1 MAVPKP
7 GEKAIFDAAR
17 RIEEAEARRLYVEQA
32 CGGDRDLRARIE
44 ALLRVHDK
52 ESTFPGSPA
61 EETRGRPAEAVG
73 EALGA
78 AIGPYRLL
86 RQIGEGGMGTVF
98 LAGQERPVRRRV
110 AVKIIRAGMDSAQ
123 VIARLE
129 AERQALALMDH
140 PNIAKF
146 LDAGATEAGRPYFVM
161 ELVEGAPITRF
172 CDERRLTLRDRLAL
186 FVPVCQAVQHAHQK
200 GVVHRDLKPSNV
212 LVALYDG
219 KPVPK
224 VIDFGVAKATGQK
237 LTERTLDTGCGSVV
251 GTLEYMSPEQ
261 AETRQPDVDTRSDVY
276 SLGVLLYELLT
287 GSTPLGPERL
297 QGAGLLELLRLIR
310 EGELPPPSR
319 RLGAAEELPAIAA
332 SRGLEPKKLRGVVR
346 GELDWIVMKCLE
358 KDRSRR
364 YETADGLARD
374 VERYL
379 RDEPVEACPPSAG
392 YRLRKFARRHW
403 RGMAAVLAFVLLLVS
418 AVVTLTVALVAVNR
432 ERQEKEA
439 ALEAEGERRKQARTA
454 LDVMSS
460 QIIEDWLAQQK
471 ELLPEHK
478 QFLELALRFYEEFAA
493 ETGQEE
499 ESRAGVAQ
507 AHLRVGRIR
516 RELGQRK
523 EAEAAWQRGRELYA
537 GLVADFPD
545 APAYRR
551 ELARAYW
558 HLGYLYRSTTGRTPK
573 AEAALRQGLDILRD
587 LVAEFP
593 GVPDYQ
599 LGLADQLDGL
609 GIVLKN
615 LGRPKEAAGA
625 YREALAILTRLAD
638 QYPNEP
644 SYQDRLAQTYMDL
657 GNLLDVNIG
666 RKLEVVLQNPGPS
679 QEAAKAT
686 GQAVD
691 IYERLTGK
699 YPRNRHYR
707 EQLANSRGH
716 RANSL
721 RDLGRYPEAEKLF
734 HQALAT
740 HRQLVAEFP
749 SVPEYRRSLAIALNN
764 LGILLKNTDRA
775 GEAEKRYRESLEIHK
790 QLAAEAPEAPDRQN
804 EAAGAMSN
812 LARVL
817 LARNDPDGARRLL
830 EEAVPYHRAALK
842 AYPRHPA
849 YRTFYRNNRWRMA
862 ETLLELEEHAAA
874 AEAAGQFLQM
884 AVEPPRDAYTAACL
898 LAGCVRLAARD
909 ERLQEGKRQEL
920 ARAYG
925 DRAVAALRQAVAKGA
940 KEVAQMK
947 KDPHLDPLR
956 PREDFQKLLAGLEA
970 KDKP

>member
-1 MAVPKP
+1 MALPKP
-7 GEKAIFDAAR
+7 GEREIFDAAR
-17 RIEEAEARRLYVEQA
+17 HIEDADARRLYVEQA
-32 CGGDRDLRARIE
+32 CGDDGDLQAQIE
-44 ALLRVHDK
+44 ALLRIHD
-52 ESTFPGSPA
+52 EEGAFAGFPA
-61 EETRGRPAEAVG
+61 EELRGRELAPVG
-73 EALGA
+73 EAPGA
-78 AIGPYRLL
+78 VIGPYRLL
-86 RQIGEGGMGTVF
+86 RQIGEGGMGVVF
-98 LAGQERPVRRRV
+98 FAEQERPVRRRV
-110 AVKIIRAGMDSAQ
+110 ALKIIRAGMGSAQ

-146 LDAGATEAGRPYFVM
+146 LDAGTTETGRPFFVM

-172 CDERRLTLRDRLAL
+172 CDERHLSLRGRLAL
-186 FVPVCQAVQHAHQK
+186 FVPVCHAVQHAHQK
-200 GVVHRDLKPSNV
+200 GVIHRDLKPSNV

-237 LTERTLDTGCGSVV
+237 LTERTLDTECGSVV

-310 EGELPPPSR
+310 DEEPPPPSR
-319 RLGAAEELPAIAA
+319 RLGAAEELPAVAA

-364 YETADGLARD
+364 YDTADGLARD

-379 RDEPVEACPPSAG
+379 RDEPVDACPPSAG

-403 RGMAAVLAFVLLLVS
+403 RGLAAALAFVLLLVS

-439 ALEAEGERRKQARTA
+439 ALEAEGKRRKQARAA
-454 LDVMSS
+454 LDAMSS
-460 QIIEDWLAQQK
+460 QIIEDWLSQQK

-478 QFLELALRFYEEFAA
+478 QFLEQALRHYEEFAA
-493 ETGQEE
+493 DTGQDE

-507 AHLRVGRIR
+507 AYLRVGGIR
-516 RELGQRK
+516 KALGQRK
-523 EAEAAWQRGRELYA
+523 DAEAARERGRELYA

-545 APAYRR
+545 TPAYRR
-551 ELARAYW
+551 ELARAYSQ
-558 HLGYLYRSTTGRTPK
+558 LGYLYRTTTGRTPK
-573 AEAALRQGLDILRD
+573 AEAALRQSLDILRD

-599 LGLADQLDGL
+599 LGLANQLDGL
-609 GIVLKN
+609 GVVLKN
-615 LGRPKEAAGA
+615 LARPKEAAGA
-625 YREALAILTRLAD
+625 YREALAILTQLAD
-638 QYPNEP
+638 KFPTEP
-644 SYQDRLAQTYMDL
+644 SYKDRLAQTYMNL
-657 GNLLDVNIG
+657 GNLLDVNSG

-679 QEAAKAT
+679 QEAAKAA
-686 GQAVD
+686 GQAVV
-691 IYERLTGK
+691 IYERLAGK
-699 YPRNRHYR
+699 YPKNRHYR
-707 EQLANSRGH
+707 EQLATARAH

-734 HQALAT
+734 RQALAT

-775 GEAEKRYRESLEIHK
+775 KEAEELYRQSLDIHK

-804 EAAGAMSN
+804 DAAGAMSN

-817 LARNDPDGARRLL
+817 LARKDPDGARRLL
-830 EEAVPYHRAALK
+830 EEALPYHRAALK

-909 ERLQEGKRQEL
+909 ECLPEGKRQEQ
-920 ARAYG
+920 ATTYG

-940 KEVAQMK
+940 KEVAQMR
-947 KDPHLDPLR
+947 KDPLLDPLR
-956 PREDFQKLLAGLEA
+956 PREDFQKLVAGLEA